1 MRISRRNFKL
11 TCRDTIGWNGI
22 SELKNFCCVYLKFSY
37 TEILDITIFHDNFT
51 DEIFDVVERER
62 KRKRERKERK
72 KKRRRIR
79 SK

>member
-1 MRISRRNFKL
+1 M
-11 TCRDTIGWNGI
+11 
-22 SELKNFCCVYLKFSY
+22 YLKFSY

-72 KKRRRIR
+72 KKKKENTIEIINVDLFCP
-79 SK
+79 STN